1 MTNPVKRILL
11 TCSGATVDIL
21 EMPECK
27 TEQSRYAMI
36 GSFVALTA
44 IFASLSGG
52 FALYTGFKNV
62 LLAIPVGL
70 LWGGFIFTLD
80 RFIVSSIRK
89 KPVDAD
95 TSLGEKIWNKSSE
108 IMTALPRLIL
118 ATFIAVTVAVPL
130 EMKYFEPEIQAR
142 IAQTDLES
150 DNAIASGAQAGEVEL
165 AKLEKEVSD
174 MDAKEQSLRERRDLM
189 RVQRRDEVDG
199 VKGPG
204 STGIRGRGPET
215 RRRELEYDQA
225 QQDFDTAVAQNDAPR
240 TDKRARINELRTR
253 LNERIGK
260 TRDTARQGNGFL
272 ARFKALSQL
281 TADESIE
288 NVTLF
293 LVILLTLIE
302 TTPVLVK
309 LFAKRGPY
317 DDMLD
322 AIQHKIRVAQQ
333 VEVSNFNSDTNMEL
347 ELYEMK
353 IESLRQLE
361 SQLIRDTLSS
371 ERTEDLASR
380 DIEEAQ
386 TEIARA
392 TIGDWKWKQMQTI
405 QHTP

>member
-1 MTNPVKRILL
+1 
-11 TCSGATVDIL
+11 
-21 EMPECK
+21 
-27 TEQSRYAMI
+27 
-36 GSFVALTA
+36 
-44 IFASLSGG
+44 
-52 FALYTGFKNV
+52 
-62 LLAIPVGL
+62 
-70 LWGGFIFTLD
+70 
-80 RFIVSSIRK
+80 
-89 KPVDAD
+89 
-95 TSLGEKIWNKSSE
+95 
-108 IMTALPRLIL
+108 
-118 ATFIAVTVAVPL
+118 
-130 EMKYFEPEIQAR
+130 
-142 IAQTDLES
+142 
-150 DNAIASGAQAGEVEL
+150 
-165 AKLEKEVSD
+165 
-174 MDAKEQSLRERRDLM
+174 
-189 RVQRRDEVDG
+189 
-199 VKGPG
+199 
-204 STGIRGRGPET
+204 
-215 RRRELEYDQA
+215 LEYDQA